1 MPRGRKEL
9 DTTEVFHFESIHSF
23 TLDPYMLICVQLSGI
38 YAVCVCDVCMF
49 LMYGFTESSF
59 LS

>member
-1 MPRGRKEL
+1 MNCIGYGVTKSWTRLR
-9 DTTEVFHFESIHSF
+9 SF
-23 TLDPYMLICVQLSGI
+23 ILNPHVLICVQLSGI
-38 YAVCVCDVCMF
+38 YVVCVCDVCMF